1 MSKGRKGP
9 KHESPA
15 PHAAAARKERE
26 PRTTYT
32 PQFKAEAVRLLRER
46 KAAGASVT
54 QVARELDLKP
64 GVLWEWAQKVEGGRP
79 VRDGALPGET
89 LEEENRR
96 LRRENAILRQ
106 EREFAKKAA
115 AFFLKESL

>member
-1 MSKGRKGP
+1 MRQ
-9 KHESPA
+9 
-15 PHAAAARKERE
+15 RR
-26 PRTTYT
+26 
-32 PQFKAEAVRLLRER
+32 AEGVSLAQI
-46 KAAGASVT
+46 G
-54 QVARELDLKP
+54 RELGIRP
-64 GVLWEWAQKVEGGRP
+64 NMLWYWAKQLDGGGTGP
-79 VRDGALPGET
+79 TVPAAET